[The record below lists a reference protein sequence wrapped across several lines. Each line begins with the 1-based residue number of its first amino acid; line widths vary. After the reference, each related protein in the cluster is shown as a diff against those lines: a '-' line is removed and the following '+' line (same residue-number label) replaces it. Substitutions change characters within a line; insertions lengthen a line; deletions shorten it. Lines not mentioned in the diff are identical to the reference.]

1 MAITEAELTQL
12 AADYPAV
19 AAYVATLGSTA
30 GFSMEPDAFL
40 TAVGGTVGQTY
51 AMEGVFGQKVQGL
64 SDNQVGTAQGN
75 NVEAQVLDEN
85 GTGVISGVA
94 AVHALIDNKDDQVDV
109 RQDGSMFVSGA
120 DGSGVWINQKDLAA
134 IAMADFNQDTK
145 LYNLESI
152 TDPNLLRLATAINAL
167 PDPEARAN
175 IDRFAAGAAEFG
187 RVLAGNGNAVDVPY
201 GYGVTAAVTAIMEK
215 ESGIG
220 RE

>member
-1 MAITEAELTQL
+1 MTITEAELTQL

-30 GFSMEPDAFL
+30 NFNMEPEAFL
-40 TAVGGTVGQTY
+40 AAVGGTVGQTY
-51 AMEGVFGQKVQGL
+51 ALEGAFGTKVQTL
-64 SDNQVGTAQGN
+64 SKNQLGQAQGDK
-75 NVEAQVLDEN
+75 VEAQVMDEN
-85 GTGVISGVA
+85 GTGVVSGVA
-94 AVHALIDNKDDQVDV
+94 AVHALIADTDDQVDV
-109 RQDGSMFVSGA
+109 RKDGSMFVSGP

-134 IAMADFNQDTK
+134 IAMADFNQETK

-187 RVLAGNGNAVDVPY
+187 RVLAGNGNPIDVPY
-201 GYGVTAAVTAIMEK
+201 GHGVSAAVTAMLEK
-215 ESGIG
+215 ESSLGI
-220 RE
+220 E